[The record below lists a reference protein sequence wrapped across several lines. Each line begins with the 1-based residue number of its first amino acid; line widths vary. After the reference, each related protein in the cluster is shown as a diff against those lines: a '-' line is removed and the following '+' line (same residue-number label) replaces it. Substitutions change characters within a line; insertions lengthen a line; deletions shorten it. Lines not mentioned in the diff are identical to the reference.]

1 MKKLFCL
8 FVLLQFSLTPVC
20 FAGHPSEEEP
30 RGGAAGFGPQE
41 LAVVTRDG
49 TVPRLIWDRNLF
61 DPRAFTDVA
70 SRVHDILTEGF
81 RGKYGGHTEEVRR
94 ISHDGTVTID
104 HAVMKPIGFSPGRP
118 IPHYMSKHEDGH
130 FRTVLFRY
138 PSFSHPFSRF
148 LKTGDIDR
156 GPENLTE
163 MEGFLI
169 LPGSSAGSTKQHPI
183 AVLSHGSGGIN
194 DYSLHYVATLLAT
207 RGIATFIPY
216 HYFSR
221 GIYQTGSDQFQ
232 ISQESQLDDIGFG
245 LMAISSLFPEIDTER
260 TILCGFSRGAGVVDL
275 MSRDE
280 YARAFIPPETGIVI
294 RGIASFFPEI
304 VAHQKE
310 LSLTGVPL
318 LYLCGSLDDYTP
330 AAGIGEHVSRILL
343 HKPTYDVKCI
353 FFEGG
358 HHSFFP
364 PTLED
369 LKGIEPTVE
378 VASAQV
384 LTDSRFKYNPHAAA
398 EGFTPLATPDEAPTP
413 WRDFGRFMTDHA
425 REAEVHFAASVEI
438 SYEAILAFLDFA
450 SSKTSPH
457 MPAAEGVA
465 AAGPAAAG
473 PPRYL

>member
-1 MKKLFCL
+1 MKRLFFL

-30 RGGAAGFGPQE
+30 RE
-41 LAVVTRDG
+41 LAVVRRDA
-49 TVPRLIWDRNLF
+49 TVPRLIWDRDLF
-61 DPRAFTDVA
+61 NPRTFTDVA
-70 SRVHDILTEGF
+70 RRVNDILVEGF
-81 RGKYGGHTEEVRR
+81 RRKYGGHTEEVRR

-104 HAVMKPIGFSPGRP
+104 HAVMKPIGFFPGRP

-169 LPGSSAGSTKQHPI
+169 LPGSSAGSIKQHPI

-194 DYSLHYVATLLAT
+194 GYSLHYVATLLAT

-221 GIYQTGSDQFQ
+221 GIYQTRSDQFQ

-245 LMAISSLFPEIDTER
+245 LMAISSLFPEIDTKR

-280 YARAFIPPETGIVI
+280 YARAFIPREVVI

-310 LSLTGVPL
+310 PSLTGVPL

-398 EGFTPLATPDEAPTP
+398 EGFTPLATPDEAPIP

-425 REAEVHFAASVEI
+425 REAEVHLAASVKI
-438 SYEAILAFLDFA
+438 SYEAILAFLEFA
-450 SSKTSPH
+450 SSKTEVSH
-457 MPAAEGVA
+457 PAA
-465 AAGPAAAG
+465 AAGAAG
-473 PPRYL
+473 PGHL